1 MSSRSITSSSSSSSA
16 PISKRRSRNSAA
28 KKSVRFDTLEI
39 IQFPCILGDHPS
51 CSSGAPLTLDWKPQE
66 QSVVKVD
73 FYEFTRDPRRS
84 RLTTPKAEREEH
96 LLAMGCTPAQLA
108 QAEEIIAQIKKDRVS
123 SASSKSDTWAA
134 IKMAAKR
141 VVKSKSALAA

>member
-1 MSSRSITSSSSSSSA
+1 MSSRSIASSSA
-16 PISKRRSRNSAA
+16 PISKRRSRNSAP

-39 IQFPCILGDHPS
+39 IEFPCILGDNPS

-66 QSVVKVD
+66 QCTVKVD

-84 RLTTPKAEREEH
+84 RLTMKKSEREEH

-108 QAEEIIAQIKKDRVS
+108 QVEEQIAQIKKDRES
-123 SASSKSDTWAA
+123 SATTKSDTWAA